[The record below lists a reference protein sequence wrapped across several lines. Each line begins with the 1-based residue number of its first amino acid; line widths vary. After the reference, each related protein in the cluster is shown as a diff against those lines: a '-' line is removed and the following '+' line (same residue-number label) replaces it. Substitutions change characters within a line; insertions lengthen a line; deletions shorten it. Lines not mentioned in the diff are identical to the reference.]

1 MGLALSRLLGLKLGA
16 REKGWIVLWVA
27 IVLAVSYFQGIHRP
41 RAARLRDALGQVA
54 ALDRQKT
61 LLLASQPDVKRRQ
74 EFLTSLKKE
83 IAGAYDQ
90 LVGIERD
97 LLDVQ
102 DVDTLLESLVKDRSR
117 FEMRLNSIRPVQQK
131 EPSTTEL
138 AAFGATAP
146 SGPGGPAQPQPEPY
160 RKLRVQIDSLASFQG
175 LVNYVSFLEQIRTYQ
190 EVEGIKVKVEGKD
203 ISTPHAVLLVSV
215 LMGETLEAKEA
226 RKREVFA
233 LLEEVVSRE
242 AKDPFLT
249 AEKPKEVAQAVGL
262 RLTGIFSEG
271 GRPVAAMI
279 NNEIYRVGDLIEQ
292 KRIVAIEPTRVLLE
306 HGNRRFILLPEQ
318 GAEGAQ

>member
-1 MGLALSRLLGLKLGA
+1 MGLGFSRLLGFKMGA
-16 REKGWIVLWVA
+16 REKSWIVLWVA
-27 IVLAVSYFQGIHRP
+27 IVLTVLFFQGIHRP
-41 RAARLRDALGQVA
+41 RTSKIREAVRQIN

-61 LLLASQPDVKRRQ
+61 LLLVGQPDIKRRQ

-83 IAGAYDQ
+83 IASAYDR
-90 LVGIERD
+90 LLEIERD

-102 DVDTLLESLVKDRSR
+102 DVDTLLESFVKDRSR

-131 EPSTTEL
+131 EPTTVE
-138 AAFGATAP
+138 ATQAGP
-146 SGPGGPAQPQPEPY
+146 SGGPAGPEPY
-160 RKLRVQIDSLASFQG
+160 RKLRIQVDALSSFQG
-175 LVNYVSFLEQIRTYQ
+175 LLNYVGFLEQMRPYQ
-190 EVEGIKVKVEGKD
+190 EVEGIKVKVEGKE

-215 LMGETLEAKEA
+215 LMGETLEQKEA

-233 LLEEVVSRE
+233 LLEDMVSRE
-242 AKDPFLT
+242 QKDPFLT

-318 GAEGAQ
+318 GVEVGQ